1 MPGEE
6 GERGAAG
13 LFGSIVTTDELAAAT
28 SDRAWVQAMLDA
40 EVALAAALETMGL
53 VPQGTHPAVSDA
65 ADAAFF
71 DPDELGRSA
80 RLGGNPVIPLVAQ
93 LRDRVEP
100 SFSDWVHFGA
110 TSQDIL
116 DTAAMI
122 VAERAGAPI
131 ERSLRLLC
139 DGCAELAERHRSTLM
154 VGRTLLQHAL
164 PTTFGL
170 KAAGWL
176 VEACAALD
184 TMRSTRSRLPVQ
196 LGGAVGTL
204 AAFGGTGVDVFER
217 MAAELGLA
225 VPTMPW
231 HTDRSIMVE
240 LAGALATVAGA
251 GAKIAWDIGLMM
263 QSEVGEVSEPAA
275 EGRGG
280 SSTLPQKRNP
290 VGTAAALAAHRQA
303 SALVS
308 VFFAAM
314 ANEHERAVGGW
325 QAEWQSLTSLLRLA
339 GGVAA
344 QVAET
349 VAGLEVDAAAM
360 AANLDRSGDLLL
372 SERIVLT
379 LAPVIGRSGAD
390 RAVQGAAA
398 RSRTSGNTFA
408 EELAADPEAGPPL
421 AGRLEELLDP
431 SGYLGSADEL
441 IDRALFLYRDL

>member
-1 MPGEE
+1 LPGDEE
-6 GERGAAG
+6 GPGAAG
-13 LFGSIVTTDELAAAT
+13 LFGAIVTTDELAAAT

-40 EVALAAALETMGL
+40 EVVLAMAAETTGL
-53 VPQGTHPAVSDA
+53 VPEGTYPAVRDAGDA
-65 ADAAFF
+65 AHF

-93 LRDRVEP
+93 LRDRVGPE
-100 SFSDWVHFGA
+100 FGDWVHFGA

-122 VAERAGAPI
+122 VAERAGELI
-131 ERSLRLLC
+131 EQSLGSLC
-139 DGCAELAERHRSTLM
+139 EGCAELCERHRTTLM

-176 VEACAALD
+176 VEAFNALD
-184 TMRSTRSRLPVQ
+184 SLGAARSRLPVQ

-204 AAFGGTGVDVFER
+204 AAFGESGVDVLDL
-217 MAAELGLA
+217 MAEDLGLV

-231 HTDRSIMVE
+231 HTDRSVMVD
-240 LAGALATVAGA
+240 LASALGTVAGA

-263 QSEVGEVSEPAA
+263 QSEVREVFEPAS

-290 VGTAAALAAHRQA
+290 VGTAAVLSAHRQA

-308 VFFAAM
+308 VFFGAM

-325 QAEWQSLTSLLRLA
+325 QAEWQTLTSLLRLA

-349 VAGLEVDAAAM
+349 VRGLEVDADAM
-360 AANLDRSGDLLL
+360 AANLARSGDVLL

-379 LAPVIGRSGAD
+379 LTPVLGRSAAS
-390 RAVQGAAA
+390 RAVQEAAE
-398 RSRTSGNTFA
+398 RSQASGRPFA
-408 EELAADPEAGPPL
+408 EELASDPQAGPPL
-421 AGRLEELLDP
+421 AGRLDELLDP
-431 SGYLGSADEL
+431 AGYLGSADAL
-441 IDRALFLYRDL
+441 IDRALSWYRGA